1 MEQQPGQTLRTNI
14 KQITRYVT
22 KKITGWG
29 FDVYITLSHTSRS
42 RYLEFT
48 VGKWRSFVIRI
59 SDHPTGRYWK
69 YDYDVYTD
77 RPRYGA
83 INYLALISLIEKR
96 LFKSRERKTR

>member
-1 MEQQPGQTLRTNI
+1 MEQQQGQTLRTNI
-14 KQITRYVT
+14 RRITRYIT
-22 KKITGWG
+22 GKITGWG

-48 VGKWRSFVIRI
+48 VGKWRNFTIRI
-59 SDHPTGRYWK
+59 SDHPTARYWK

-83 INYLALISLIEKR
+83 INYLTLINLIEKQ
-96 LFKSRERKTR
+96 LFKNKERKTG